1 MEIIAKYISVVLN
14 LSGKKFWKKK
24 QHDTEDPS
32 NDNRRLLRSEKYPV
46 GYLPPNYETFHQ
58 FVKSAY
64 VHTLG
69 LSGVGMLSS
78 SR

>member
-1 MEIIAKYISVVLN
+1 L
-14 LSGKKFWKKK
+14 LGKKVSKKK

-32 NDNRRLLRSEKYPV
+32 NEEEKYLV
-46 GYLPPNYETFHQ
+46 GLLPPNYETFHQ

-69 LSGVGMLSS
+69 LSGVGMSS
-78 SR
+78 PY

>member
-1 MEIIAKYISVVLN
+1 
-14 LSGKKFWKKK
+14 LSGKEVSKKK

-32 NDNRRLLRSEKYPV
+32 NDNHRPFRSEKHRV
-46 GYLPPNYETFHQ
+46 GFLPPNYETFHQ

-69 LSGVGMLSS
+69 LSGVGMSS
-78 SR
+78 SIKV